1 MPATR
6 ATYFYVYY
14 RIVADTAA
22 ARERIGALMSD
33 VEARTGIAGTL
44 LARCDDPSTWME
56 IYEPVGNPGAFAR
69 TLATCVRKCAAAA
82 VAVHGI
88 RTVERFAALGPHPV
102 RRGAPRK

>member
-1 MPATR
+1 VSATR

-56 IYEPVGNPGAFAR
+56 VYAPVTRAATFR
-69 TLATCVRKCAAAA
+69 RVLAML
-82 VAVHGI
+82 VAKHEVTALTPDGGRH
-88 RTVERFAALGPHPV
+88 VEQFAAPRPLA
-102 RRGAPRK
+102 RRAK